1 MKARAIGVGR
11 SIAPVLIALAAC
23 RGRADHKAP
32 LVDAGPIDAAPIDA
46 GPIDAGLIDAGSIDA
61 GAIDVAED
69 ETLATL
75 ARAPIVTLTPRR
87 DPSGRGNAF
96 DAILSG
102 ARVCSIH
109 VALTAEP
116 LFYKRPLA
124 FARLAQAINAG
135 RSASSR
141 VVPKAVVR
149 RVPAADL
156 AALAPSLRDRMSIE
170 NDGAVAVL
178 VAAPSTDGA
187 WAQLAGKIIDPKDSR
202 EVTTWARWAASEA
215 PLPGEDEGLALAY
228 AEAVVIDYLAANV
241 SRRSFVLAGG
251 ALVLDDN
258 DSAFPP
264 HPEPSSLAS
273 MLRRVKEV
281 KRFPRG
287 LATALAKLDRAA
299 MAKVING
306 DRFEGWLLT
315 PRMLIELDERRLAVL
330 TLLMSR

>member
-1 MKARAIGVGR
+1 MKARA
-11 SIAPVLIALAAC
+11 IAPVLIALAAC
-23 RGRADHKAP
+23 RGRADHSAP
-32 LVDAGPIDAAPIDA
+32 LADAGPIDASVIDAAIDARPIDA
-46 GPIDAGLIDAGSIDA
+46 GVIE
-61 GAIDVAED
+61 VAED

-75 ARAPIVTLTPRR
+75 ARASIATLTPRR
-87 DPSGRGNAF
+87 DPSGRGDAF
-96 DAILSG
+96 DATLSG
-102 ARVCSIH
+102 ARACSIH
-109 VALTAEP
+109 VALTADP

-135 RSASSR
+135 RSVSSS

-178 VAAPSTDGA
+178 VAARSTDAAGGA
-187 WAQLAGKIIDPKDSR
+187 WTPLAGKIIDPKDSR
-202 EVTTWARWAASEA
+202 EVTTWARWAASAA
-215 PLPGEDEGLALAY
+215 PLPDEDEGLALAY
-228 AEAVVIDYLAANV
+228 AEAVVLDYLAANV

-315 PRMLIELDERRLAVL
+315 PRALIELDERRLAVL
-330 TLLMSR
+330 TLLLAR